1 MLRLAPSSKIRP
13 DHLERQAMIY
23 VRQSTMM
30 QVRENTASTE
40 RQYDL
45 RRRASDLGWP
55 TEHIEIIDQD
65 QAHSGASLAGR
76 DGFQYLLVEVGLGH
90 VGALFSLEVSRLAR
104 SCSDWY
110 RLLEICALSD
120 TLVIDEDGVYD
131 PGQYNDRLLLG
142 IKGTMS
148 EAELHWLRSRL
159 LGGKV
164 EKAQHGQLRFRPPT
178 GLVFDP
184 VGQVVRDPDEQV
196 AHVVQLLFDVFE
208 QRGSALGVV
217 RYFAAQQLQF
227 PTRLWGGAHDGELV
241 WESLRHERVLDVL
254 HNPAYAGVYVY
265 GRTQTRSK
273 VLPGEAPRI
282 KGRTRQVAPP
292 EWPIVLPE
300 AHAGYISWE
309 QYQRHQ
315 QQLADNRTYRPQEHP
330 GAVREG
336 GALLQGIVVCGK
348 CGRRMGVRYLP
359 DGATPS
365 YDCGQAHKQLGERTC
380 QMIRGDGVD
389 AAVGRVLLEAMQPAQ
404 LAVSLAT
411 LEQAEE
417 QARQVERQWQLR
429 RERAQYEADL
439 ARRRFLAVDPEN
451 RLVGRS
457 LEREWNE
464 KLAAVEHLEREY
476 ATLARV
482 AMPVVSAEERQ
493 CILDLAQDLP
503 LIWQA
508 STTQQTE
515 RKQLLRF
522 LIKDV
527 TLTLQERRIRLAIRW
542 QTDAC
547 TELEIAR
554 PQRSCD
560 LKRTDLRLV
569 ERVRE
574 LAAQHTDREVAER
587 LNAEGYHAGMGG
599 PLSANKVQWIRHAY
613 GIPLSCPAW
622 GAGDNG
628 VQRPDGRYSAQ
639 AAARLLNVSVS
650 TISEWCQSGRLD
662 GVQAVAHGA
671 WWISLSAEQLAALR
685 KPERRVWRRRAEQ

>member
-1 MLRLAPSSKIRP
+1 MLRLTPSSKIRP
-13 DHLERQAMIY
+13 DHLERQAIIY
-23 VRQSTMM
+23 VRQSTPM
-30 QVRENTASTE
+30 QVRENRASTE

-45 RRRASDLGWP
+45 RRRAHDLGWP
-55 TEHIEIIDQD
+55 SEHIEVIDQD

-76 DGFQYLLVEVGLGH
+76 DGFQYILVEVGLGH

-110 RLLEICALSD
+110 RMLEICALTD

-148 EAELHWLRSRL
+148 EAELHWLRCRL
-159 LGGKV
+159 LGGKL

-184 VGQVVRDPDEQV
+184 AGQVVRDPDEQV
-196 AHVVQLLFDVFE
+196 AHAVQLLFAVFE

-217 RYFAAQQLQF
+217 RYFAQQQLQF
-227 PTRLWGGAHDGELV
+227 PTRLWGGTQQGELV
-241 WESLRHERVLDVL
+241 WETLRHERVLEVL

-273 VLPGEAPRI
+273 ILPGEAPRI
-282 KGRTRQVAPP
+282 KGRTRQVPQQD
-292 EWPIVLPE
+292 WPIVLPD

-309 QYQRHQ
+309 QYQRNQ
-315 QQLADNRTYRPQEHP
+315 QKLQDNRTYRPQEQR

-359 DGATPS
+359 NGVTPS

-389 AAVGRVLLEAMQPAQ
+389 AAVARVFLEAMQPAQ

-417 QARQVERQWQLR
+417 QAHQVERQWQLR

-439 ARRRFLAVDPEN
+439 ARRRFIAVDPEN

-464 KLAAVEHLEREY
+464 KLAAVERLEREY
-476 ATLARV
+476 GTLAR
-482 AMPVVSAEERQ
+482 AALPVVSAEERQ
-493 CILDLAQDLP
+493 RILELAQDLP
-503 LIWQA
+503 VIWQA
-508 STTQQTE
+508 ATTKQTE

-527 TLTLQERRIRLAIRW
+527 TLTLAERKIRIAIRW

-547 TELEIAR
+547 TELEILR

-560 LKRTDLRLV
+560 LKRTDERLV
-569 ERVRE
+569 ARVRE
-574 LAAQHTDREVAER
+574 LAAQHTDREVAR
-587 LNAEGYHAGMGG
+587 LLNEEGYHAGMGG

-622 GAGDNG
+622 GSGEAG
-628 VQRPDGRYSAQ
+628 VQRADGRHSAR
-639 AAARLLNVSVS
+639 AAARLLNVTVS
-650 TISEWCQSGRLD
+650 TISDWCKSGRLD
-662 GVQAVAHGA
+662 GIQAVAHGA
-671 WWISLSAEQLAALR
+671 WWIRLSEEQIAQLR
-685 KPERRVWRRRAEQ
+685 KPQRRVWRRRTEE